1 MKKVTFIHAADLHLD
16 SGMAGLRHLPQPI
29 FSKLRE
35 STFESLSS
43 IVDAAIIHNVD
54 FVVLAGDLFD
64 AEDRS
69 IRAQIIFIKEM
80 ERLAEKGISVFAV
93 HGNHD
98 HMEGSWVHLPLPN
111 NVHLFSNQVETV
123 EFLTESQTSV
133 HLYGFSY
140 HSRHVYE
147 RMIQHYKKRDG
158 ADFDIGILHGQ
169 LEGESEHGAYAPF
182 TISELADKNFDY
194 WALGH
199 IHKRN
204 VLQNEPPI
212 VYPGNTQGRH
222 VKETGDKG
230 CYLVQLS
237 EKGAEMTFIKTAP
250 VVWSERE
257 LNCEEAASFQEIYS
271 KCLDLLDE
279 EKMNGQAKILTL
291 TLQNTDLPSKDAA
304 AIREG
309 ELLEL
314 LQEHEA
320 EGEDGFIW
328 IADLLVNERKKWNKE
343 KLMSESAF
351 FAEMF
356 HAADDLEGIGMSLE
370 LLYKHPEARRFL
382 QKKSEDELDSISK
395 EAENLLMQLLYQS

>member
-43 IVDAAIIHNVD
+43 IVDAAIAHSVD

-98 HMEGSWVHLPLPN
+98 HMEGSWVHLPLPK

-123 EFLTESQTSV
+123 EFITESQTSV

-182 TISELADKNFDY
+182 TISELAVKNFDY

-204 VLQNEPPI
+204 VIQNEPPI

-237 EKGAEMTFIKTAP
+237 EKGAEMTFINTAP

-257 LNCEEAASFQEIYS
+257 LNCEEADSFQEIYS
-271 KCLDLLDE
+271 KCLDLIDE
-279 EKMNGQAKILTL
+279 EKMTGQAKILIL
-291 TLQNTDLPSKDAA
+291 TLQNTDLPPKDAA

-309 ELLEL
+309 ELLDL
-314 LQEHEA
+314 LKEHEA

-356 HAADDLEGIGMSLE
+356 HAAVDLEGIGGSLE

-382 QKKSEDELDSISK
+382 QKQSEDELDSISK